1 MALTR
6 YKLGDL
12 IELCEAKNDNL
23 EYSIDDVKGISIQK
37 IFIETKA
44 DMSGVSLKPYYLVQ
58 PDDFAY
64 VTVTSRNGEK
74 ITIAHNT
81 TDKTYIVSSS
91 YIVFCVKAKELILS
105 DFLFMYFNRPEF
117 DRYSRFNS
125 WGSARETFSWEDM
138 CDIEIDLPPLAIQ
151 QKYVDVY
158 NAILENQKSYER
170 GLDDLKLVCDAYI
183 EDLRR
188 KNSVE
193 KIEKYL
199 QAIDLKNSN
208 LKYSLENVKG
218 ISIEKRFIET
228 KANMDNVPLN
238 NYKIVE
244 KDCFAFNPNTARM
257 GEKLS
262 IALNLDN
269 TILVSSIYPVFS
281 VNCSILLPKY
291 LFMWL
296 KRSEFDRYVRFNS
309 WGSAREIYDY
319 NDICEFQIPIPDIKI
334 QQCIVD
340 IFSSYQKRYNINE
353 KLKTQIK
360 DICPILIKGSIEE
373 AMEAENVHTAV

>member
-23 EYSIDDVKGISIQK
+23 EYGIDDVKGISIQK

-158 NAILENQKSYER
+158 NAMLANQKCYEH
-170 GLDDLKLVCDAYI
+170 GLEDLKLVCDAYI

-188 KNSVE
+188 KIPCE
-193 KIEKYL
+193 
-199 QAIDLKNSN
+199 AIKPYIKKQDIRNGANGTKNVMGVSTSKEFREPTSKVN
-208 LKYSLENVKG
+208 REEL
-218 ISIEKRFIET
+218 T
-228 KANMDNVPLN
+228 
-238 NYKIVE
+238 NYKVVKPRQISFVQTTHNE
-244 KDCFAFNPNTARM
+244 KVFAYAFNNTDKDIVVTSVNEVFFTDE
-257 GEKLS
+257 EKL
-262 IALNLDN
+262 
-269 TILVSSIYPVFS
+269 
-281 VNCSILLPKY
+281 LPEY
-291 LFMWL
+291 LSMFFN
-296 KRSEFDRYVRFNS
+296 RTEFDRYARFHS
-309 WGSAREIYDY
+309 WGSARETFTWDDLIKV
-319 NDICEFQIPIPDIKI
+319 EIPIPDINI
-334 QQCIVD
+334 QKSIVN
-340 IFSSYQKRYNINE
+340 IYVTYKQRKMINE
-353 KLKTQIK
+353 QLKTQIK

-373 AMEAENVHTAV
+373 TRKEA

>member
-1 MALTR
+1 MALKKI
-6 YKLGDL
+6 KLGDYL
-12 IELCEAKNDNL
+12 LPYKEKCGVPNL
-23 EYSIDDVKGISIQK
+23 TPYEISGVNRDKEFFEPSRQTGEDTTNYQNVPPQYFACNLMHVGRDKVLPIAYNHTNTIKHVSPAYSIFCIKNNSDLLDQYF
-37 IFIETKA
+37 FIY
-44 DMSGVSLKPYYLVQ
+44 LK
-58 PDDFAY
+58 
-64 VTVTSRNGEK
+64 SNER
-74 ITIAHNT
+74 
-81 TDKTYIVSSS
+81 
-91 YIVFCVKAKELILS
+91 
-105 DFLFMYFNRPEF
+105 
-117 DRYSRFNS
+117 DRYFWFNTD
-125 WGSARETFSWEDM
+125 GSVRDGMTWEDL
-138 CDIEIDLPPLAIQ
+138 CNVELTVPPLSIQ

-158 NAILENQKSYER
+158 NAMLANQKSYER

-281 VNCSILLPKY
+281 VNCSVLLPKY

-373 AMEAENVHTAV
+373 AMEAENVHTAG